1 MSSSKAGSTKAGRGL
16 HEATDDQL
24 KHSATVVFR
33 KRSTLRSG
41 SRWASPSPGAASCSW
56 IGPHEFIAPDALIHR
71 KIGLL
76 SEVALFAGLSE
87 EDMQAIGHATT
98 MTHCVRGQ
106 QILSPDD
113 PPDRIHII
121 KKGRVRVYRMTQDGK
136 QLTLDIH
143 EKGTILGDMSLLG
156 QDRFPEAYAE
166 AIDDGVICTISPD
179 ELRRLIERYPIVG
192 VNIIRHL
199 SRRLESAERE
209 LEAMAYQRVDQ
220 RLARKLL
227 DLGQRFGV
235 STARGTLIQA
245 RLTQQEL
252 AEMIGTTRETLAHT
266 LGDFRRR
273 GLLDSANHSVVIRD
287 AERLTEVA
295 EGD

>member
-1 MSSSKAGSTKAGRGL
+1 MT
-16 HEATDDQL
+16 
-24 KHSATVVFR
+24 
-33 KRSTLRSG
+33 
-41 SRWASPSPGAASCSW
+41 SPSRARSFA
-56 IGPHEFIAPDALIHR
+56 E

-76 SEVALFAGLSE
+76 GEVALFAGLSE
-87 EDMQAIGHATT
+87 ADMQAIGHATT

-121 KKGRVRVYRMTQDGK
+121 KKGRVRVYRMSPDGK
-136 QLTLDIH
+136 QLTLDIY

-156 QDRFPEAYAE
+156 QARLPEAYAE
-166 AIDDGVICTISPD
+166 AIDDGVICTMTPD
-179 ELRRLIERYPIVG
+179 ELRKLIERYPIVG

-199 SRRLESAERE
+199 SRRLQSAERE

-266 LGDFRRR
+266 LSDLRRR
-273 GLLDSANHSVVIRD
+273 GLLDMSRHQVTIRD
-287 AERLTEVA
+287 AERLA
-295 EGD
+295 DIADRD

>member
-1 MSSSKAGSTKAGRGL
+1 MTSSSRT
-16 HEATDDQL
+16 
-24 KHSATVVFR
+24 
-33 KRSTLRSG
+33 RSFT
-41 SRWASPSPGAASCSW
+41 
-56 IGPHEFIAPDALIHR
+56 E

-87 EDMQAIGHATT
+87 ADMQAIGHATT

-121 KKGRVRVYRMTQDGK
+121 KKGRVRVYRMSQDGK
-136 QLTLDIH
+136 QLTLDIY

-199 SRRLESAERE
+199 SRRLQSAERE

-287 AERLTEVA
+287 AERLTDIA